1 MKATNRILSASI
13 LILTLLSQTIFPCA
27 SDARRKGFRLK
38 DNNEQVDTELVAGSF
53 MVASQCEDCNNG
65 YRIDQISFSGFDKP
79 QNSSKESFFI
89 TNNTDR
95 QMTGVTLYIEYLT
108 EDGRQLHK
116 RFLRLSC
123 DIPAGETR
131 QAVVESWDKQHSFR
145 YTRSAAPARSP
156 HPATAFIVRFD
167 PVSFYLRL

>member
-1 MKATNRILSASI
+1 MNRKRPIFAILFISV
-13 LILTLLSQTIFPCA
+13 LLLQALLPIA
-27 SDARRKGFRLK
+27 ADGRRKGFRLK
-38 DNNEQVDTELVAGSF
+38 DNNEPVDTELVTGSF

-65 YRIDQISFSGFDKP
+65 YRIDQIAFSGFDKP
-79 QNSSKESFFI
+79 QNSSRESFFI

-95 QMTGVTLYIEYLT
+95 HMTGLTLYVEYLT

-131 QAVVESWDKQHSFR
+131 QATVESWDRQHSFR
-145 YTRSAAPARSP
+145 YTLSAAPARSA
-156 HPATAFIVRFD
+156 HPATPFTVRFD
-167 PVSFYLRL
+167 PVSFYLRH

>member
-1 MKATNRILSASI
+1 MKATNRVSVASL
-13 LILTLLSQTIFPCA
+13 LILALLSQAIFPCA

-95 QMTGVTLYIEYLT
+95 QMTGMTLYIEYLM

-131 QAVVESWDKQHSFR
+131 QAVVESWDRQHGFR
-145 YTRSAAPARSP
+145 YKLSAAPARSA
-156 HPATAFIVRFD
+156 HPATPFIVRFD
-167 PVSFYLRL
+167 PVCFYLRH